1 MKKGIQ
7 ILLIMILLAL
17 VMYNLLQKFNERFN
31 WFGGHPEITRT
42 VNSISQVK
50 DGLSPQ
56 ILLDKSNELK
66 LSNLQKDKISKLQQ
80 KYDISIFKAKKELED
95 IMKKYQD
102 YIKNN
107 KPAAAKIEEMNKEVS
122 RVSAVIVTTRAY
134 YWNEACKILKAEQT
148 AILDKISTS
157 LTPADRA
164 KYR

>member
-1 MKKGIQ
+1 MKKGIK

-17 VMYNLLQKFNERFN
+17 VMYNLLQKLNERFN

-50 DGLSPQ
+50 DGLSPH
-56 ILLDKSNELK
+56 KSNELK
-66 LSNLQKDKISKLQQ
+66 LSILQKDKISKLQQ

-95 IMKKYQD
+95 IMTKYQD

-107 KPAAAKIEEMNKEVS
+107 KPVAAKLEEMNKEVS
-122 RVSAVIVTTRAY
+122 RVSAVIVTTRAH